1 MSSPHVRYVPR
12 PDATPERELNALAAV
27 YRFILFESSASKK
40 GGPDTAPNDGVMKG
54 FGISEKEKGGEHAEY
69 LPHRSSEIVH

>member
-1 MSSPHVRYVPR
+1 MSEARIVYTPR
-12 PDATPERELNALAAV
+12 PDATPESEVAALASV
-27 YRFILFESSASKK
+27 YRFLLDCHAKK
-40 GGPDTAPNDGVMKG
+40 KSGPATTPDGVMKG

>member
-1 MSSPHVRYVPR
+1 MSSTRITYTPR
-12 PDATPERELNALAAV
+12 PDATPEGELNALAAV

-40 GGPDTAPNDGVMKG
+40 GGLDTAPDGVMKG
-54 FGISEKEKGGEHAEY
+54 FGISEKEKGGQHVEH